1 MAASEPLRLEIPPG
15 TLDLLILRCLV
26 DGPKHGYAIT
36 RRIRERSAERF
47 LVEEGTLYPA
57 LHRLDRLQH
66 VRAEWG
72 VSENNRKARFYRITA
87 AGKRRLVEGTSRW
100 QQAVAAVGA
109 VLEGEPLPGNSRVVF
124 GGCRS

>member
-1 MAASEPLRLEIPPG
+1 MAADETNRLEIPPG

-57 LHRLDRLQH
+57 LHRLDRLTL
-66 VRAEWG
+66 VKAEWG
-72 VSENNRKARFYRITA
+72 TSENNRKARFYRITA
-87 AGKRRLVEGTSRW
+87 AGRRRLVEGTSRW
-100 QQAVAAVGA
+100 AEVAAAVTS
-109 VLEGEPLPGNSRVVF
+109 VLEGSPAPGRSF
-124 GGCRS
+124 TILAGGL